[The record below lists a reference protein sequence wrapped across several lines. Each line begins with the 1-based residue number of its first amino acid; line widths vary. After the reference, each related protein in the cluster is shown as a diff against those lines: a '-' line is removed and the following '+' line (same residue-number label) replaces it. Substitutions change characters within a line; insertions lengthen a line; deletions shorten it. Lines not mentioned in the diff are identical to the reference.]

1 MFELGTHPQK
11 YQDVKIC
18 TYAMCKNELQFVET
32 WLTNIW
38 NDTE

>member
-18 TYAMCKNELQFVET
+18 TYAMCKNELHLADKYME
-32 WLTNIW
+32 
-38 NDTE
+38 